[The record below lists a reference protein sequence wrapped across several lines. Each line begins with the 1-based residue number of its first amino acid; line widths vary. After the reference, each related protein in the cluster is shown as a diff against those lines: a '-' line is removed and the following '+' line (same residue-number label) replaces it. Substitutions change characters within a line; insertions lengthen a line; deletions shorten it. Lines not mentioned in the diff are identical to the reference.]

1 MIQLFIKETD
11 IAELTGFSGNIDTDS
26 LVPAI
31 NVAQTTYLR
40 RILGIDLYNKIAS
53 DIENNSLSGDY
64 LTIYNDYV
72 IFMTAFFSASI
83 YLSLNTSKTTNAG
96 TYKFNPEN
104 STSSTAS
111 EVNTLG
117 KNYES
122 IGLSYEENF
131 REFMKTITIP
141 EYGDKQTSIG
151 STNLLKWY

>member
-141 EYGDKQTSIG
+141 EYGDKQTSID